1 MCILSYC
8 VCLTTS
14 ISNSRYS
21 FQEKKHFKKL
31 LWIFY
36 QLVIYGLG
44 IIILISLCFSTSCIV
59 LICLTYMFKLIF
71 IYFIVLILFKQWLCC
86 KFIIRRME
94 NHWLHTKCIFVT
106 RQVINV
112 MFNNY
117 TVGSLVVFVSF
128 DISSILTWS
137 MYR

>member
-1 MCILSYC
+1 MYTIIL
-8 VCLTTS
+8 CLPHDFNFKFTRLF
-14 ISNSRYS
+14 SR
-21 FQEKKHFKKL
+21 KKHFKKL

-59 LICLTYMFKLIF
+59 LICLTCMFKLIF

-86 KFIIRRME
+86 KLIIRRME
-94 NHWLHTKCIFVT
+94 NHCLHTKCIFVT

-117 TVGSLVVFVSF
+117 TVGSLVVFISF